1 MLVGSSPVAV
11 TDPYS
16 QEMDVMRKILVQS
29 VPLCFPTFFNDKGGF
44 KKDSADLSEKNV
56 DCSSHMAVSSLVPNP
71 SENINR
77 ETTSFTTPPTS
88 YIKPPGS
95 NTSINNKQSIKIS
108 DLDGFRQRLRATGIL
123 ERASK
128 LISRTKRQD
137 PLSN

>member
-1 MLVGSSPVAV
+1 MGSSPVAV

-44 KKDSADLSEKNV
+44 KKDSPDLSEKNV

-77 ETTSFTTPPTS
+77 KTTSFTTPPTS

-123 ERASK
+123 ERAPK